1 MNDKLQST
9 LLLITIMINELLQL
23 FFSSFVVANI
33 HDKVSWEY
41 VSPLVNYLIGCRN
54 YQDFNYMCL
63 FLSGKMFHHY

>member
-33 HDKVSWEY
+33 HDKVSWKY
-41 VSPLVNYLIGCRN
+41 VSPLMSYLIGCRN
-54 YQDFNYMCL
+54 NQDFNYMRL